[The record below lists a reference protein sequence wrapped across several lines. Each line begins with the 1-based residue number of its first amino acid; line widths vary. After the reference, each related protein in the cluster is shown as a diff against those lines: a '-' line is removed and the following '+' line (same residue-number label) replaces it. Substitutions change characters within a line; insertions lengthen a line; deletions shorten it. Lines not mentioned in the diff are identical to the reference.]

1 MIYKINDKYNY
12 MKINDI
18 INETTSAGGI
28 AVVAAPLFKEPIK
41 RKIGKSNASRKRKK
55 QKVKS
60 DKQS

>member
-1 MIYKINDKYNY
+1 

-18 INETTSAGGI
+18 ITETTSAGGI

-41 RKIGKSNASRKRKK
+41 RKLGKSNASRKLKK

>member
-1 MIYKINDKYNY
+1 

-41 RKIGKSNASRKRKK
+41 RKIIPAIVGPKNIF
-55 QKVKS
+55 
-60 DKQS
+60 

>member
-1 MIYKINDKYNY
+1 

-18 INETTSAGGI
+18 ITETTSAGGI
-28 AVVAAPLFKEPIK
+28 AVVAAPLFKAPIK
-41 RKIGKSNASRKRKK
+41 RKLGKSNASRKRKK